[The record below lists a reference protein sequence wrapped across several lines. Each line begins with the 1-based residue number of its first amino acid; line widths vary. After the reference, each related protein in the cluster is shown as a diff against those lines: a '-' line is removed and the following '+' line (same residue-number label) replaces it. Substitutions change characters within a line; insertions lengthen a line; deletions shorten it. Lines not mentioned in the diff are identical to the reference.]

1 MLLTSTQM
9 MERLANDGAAIIK
22 ITGEHP
28 ANTAIATCDDWTL
41 GELADHMT
49 NMWRFVAASVAA
61 AQMADPG
68 SLPPLDGATAQQMR
82 AALDEVLAQLAGHE
96 ADEPAW
102 SFVPHDQTYGM
113 WQRQVCHEAAIH
125 RYDAESAID
134 AAAPLDAALAVD
146 ALDETF
152 NFAVPMRKAEEAKGS
167 GQTIHLHATDIEG
180 EWLITRDAAGCSV
193 IREHAKGDVAAKS
206 TASQLLLLIWGRIA
220 PEDVNEVFGDTQLL
234 HDWQREVRFA

>member
-9 MERLANDGAAIIK
+9 MERLAEDGAAIIK
-22 ITGEHP
+22 ITGERP
-28 ANTAIATCDDWTL
+28 ADAPVATCDNWTL
-41 GELADHMT
+41 GELADHMI
-49 NMWRFVAASVAA
+49 NMWRFVAATVAA
-61 AQMADPG
+61 GQMVDP
-68 SLPPLDGATAQQMR
+68 STLSPLTGTRPEQMR
-82 AALDEVLAQLAGHE
+82 HALDEVLGQLGGHE

-125 RYDAESAID
+125 RYDAESA
-134 AAAPLDAALAVD
+134 AGTLTPLDAALAVD
-146 ALDETF
+146 AIDETF
-152 NFAVPMRKAEEAKGS
+152 NFAVAMRKAEEAKGS

-180 EWLITRDAAGCSV
+180 EWLITRDAQGCRV
-193 IREHAKGDVAAKS
+193 TREHAKGDVAAKS